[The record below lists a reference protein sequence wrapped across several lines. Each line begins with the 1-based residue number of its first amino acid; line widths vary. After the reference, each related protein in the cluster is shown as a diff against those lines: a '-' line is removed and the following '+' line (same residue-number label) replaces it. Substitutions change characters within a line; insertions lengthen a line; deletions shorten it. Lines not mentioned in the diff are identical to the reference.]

1 MNVLA
6 RCITG
11 GFRPV
16 ELKGYLAFVSTY
28 FWGLILLAWLSFP
41 AEHKFSIMT
50 HTFSFLG
57 SFEEKHNPEWW
68 WIFSIAMVSWGL
80 LTMPLVL
87 YFHRRM
93 AAISRWGARAGSF
106 LLFLGCAGISLVG
119 IFPDANPHLFGSIRW
134 TDIHMKAALFV
145 AVGFIFGIACYGVL
159 LLVDRFYLPPSKYA
173 LRFDHR
179 KLMWPYLL
187 WLAVFSVSAY
197 FLGRWEFVYPRW
209 KAAATAAGVDIGSA
223 WGAALGTRY
232 SFPLWEQM
240 LIYTLFIFLVWFSL
254 ALPSETATEAAS
266 RPKENRNSESR

>member
-1 MNVLA
+1 MRILT

-11 GFRPV
+11 GFRSV
-16 ELKGYLAFVSTY
+16 ELKRYLAFLSTY
-28 FWGLILLAWLSFP
+28 FWGLIFLAWLSYP

-57 SFEEKHNPEWW
+57 SFRPEHNPERW
-68 WIFSIAMVSWGL
+68 WIFSIAMISWGL

-93 AAISRWGARAGSF
+93 VAISLWGARAGSF
-106 LLFLGCAGISLVG
+106 FLLLGCVGISLVG
-119 IFPDANPHLFGSIRW
+119 VFPDVGTQLIGSIRW
-134 TDIHMKAALFV
+134 TDVHMKAALFV
-145 AVGFIFGIACYGVL
+145 GVGFIVGIGCYGVL
-159 LLVDRFYLPPSKYA
+159 LLMDRFYLPTSKYA

-187 WLAVFSVSAY
+187 WLTVFSVSAY
-197 FLGRWEFVYPRW
+197 FLIRWEFVYPQW
-209 KAAATAAGVDIGSA
+209 KAAAVATGVDIGSS

-240 LIYTLFIFLVWFSL
+240 LIYTLFIFLIWFSL
-254 ALPSETATEAAS
+254 ALPSEEERLQATSHFLKPEA
-266 RPKENRNSESR
+266 